1 MCEAEIELSIV
12 IPCLNEE
19 ATIGACV
26 ETGLDAMRRLGLGG
40 EVVVCDNGSS
50 DQSAQIAESAGAR
63 VVFESLPGYG
73 SALMAGIA
81 ASHGRYIIM
90 ADGDNTYDLAE
101 IGPFVEHMRQGKDLV
116 MGSRFRGRI
125 LPGAMTWSHRY
136 IGNPILSGILNVL
149 FRTDISDSH
158 CGMRGFSRESYD
170 SLGLSSTGMEF
181 ASEMVFKAIRASLRI
196 AEVPITYYPRGGTS
210 KLNSVPDAWRHLRLM
225 LMYSPTALYV
235 IPGIIS
241 LVVGLVLFV
250 ASRSYPVIF
259 AGGLFMSLGVQ
270 TISLGLDATTFS
282 HIDQPR
288 SGDRIM
294 EWLWRHFNLER
305 GILLGLVALISGV
318 VLFGF
323 SWHGWRGIAFD
334 SIAYA
339 RTLVLSGVLFINGA
353 QTVFSSFFLSMLG
366 KSIHR

>member
-50 DQSAQIAESAGAR
+50 DQSALIAESAGAR

-116 MGSRFRGRI
+116 MVLDSGPHPSGCHD
-125 LPGAMTWSHRY
+125 MVSSVHRQ
-136 IGNPILSGILNVL
+136 PDLSGILNVL

-158 CGMRGFSRESYD
+158 CGMRGFSR
-170 SLGLSSTGMEF
+170 GL
-181 ASEMVFKAIRASLRI
+181 R
-196 AEVPITYYPRGGTS
+196 
-210 KLNSVPDAWRHLRLM
+210 
-225 LMYSPTALYV
+225 
-235 IPGIIS
+235 
-241 LVVGLVLFV
+241 
-250 ASRSYPVIF
+250 
-259 AGGLFMSLGVQ
+259 
-270 TISLGLDATTFS
+270 
-282 HIDQPR
+282 
-288 SGDRIM
+288 
-294 EWLWRHFNLER
+294 
-305 GILLGLVALISGV
+305 
-318 VLFGF
+318 
-323 SWHGWRGIAFD
+323 
-334 SIAYA
+334 
-339 RTLVLSGVLFINGA
+339 
-353 QTVFSSFFLSMLG
+353 
-366 KSIHR
+366 